1 MRAFPIVVIVALA
14 GYAGA
19 PWWWSLL
26 CGGAC
31 LTLEGWWEKFKS
43 MRRHGRA
50 SWSTKIT
57 TYFITSVLSNVCLA
71 ALGYG
76 FGRLLR
82 LWTTP

>member
-1 MRAFPIVVIVALA
+1 MRALPIVVIVALA

-19 PWWWSLL
+19 PWWWSVV

-31 LTLEGWWEKFKS
+31 LTLEGWWDKLNDL
-43 MRRHGRA
+43 RRHGRA

-57 TYFITSVLSNVCLA
+57 TYFVTGVLSNVCLA

-82 LWTTP
+82 WWLP

>member
-1 MRAFPIVVIVALA
+1 MRALPIVIIVALA

-19 PWWWSLL
+19 PFWWSVA

-31 LTLEGWWEKFKS
+31 LTLEGWWEKLKS
-43 MRRHGRA
+43 MHRHGRA
-50 SWSTKIT
+50 AWSTKIT

-76 FGRLLR
+76 FGRLLG
-82 LWTTP
+82 WSTAP